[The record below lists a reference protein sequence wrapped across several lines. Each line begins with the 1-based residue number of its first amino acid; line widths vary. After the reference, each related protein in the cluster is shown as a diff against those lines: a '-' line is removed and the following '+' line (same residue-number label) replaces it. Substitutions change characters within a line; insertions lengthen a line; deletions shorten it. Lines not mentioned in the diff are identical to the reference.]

1 MMRLL
6 LFTLLLMQSHVV
18 FAQVQPMTGITKR
31 YATYNTW
38 ANRQMADWL
47 RQADKERMTQ
57 EVESSFPT
65 LHRTV
70 MHLLGA
76 EAGWL
81 STIQG
86 REWERPAELADPD
99 SLLDAL
105 VLTSEVFEVHVAQ
118 LSAEEILQTRKVG
131 KSEMT
136 VEDIVHHVF
145 NHATYHRGQL
155 ITMGRQV
162 GLPDPPRTDYI
173 YFLSL
178 DGR

>member
-1 MMRLL
+1 MRGFNLML
-6 LFTLLLMQSHVV
+6 IVLTLVV
-18 FAQVQPMTGITKR
+18 NAAAQDVPMDNITKR
-31 YATYNTW
+31 YAAYNTW
-38 ANRQMADWL
+38 ANHQMADWL
-47 RQADKERMTQ
+47 RQAGEERMNR
-57 EVESSFPT
+57 EMESSFPT

-70 MHLLGA
+70 MHLWGA
-76 EAGWL
+76 ETGWL
-81 STIQG
+81 STIQN
-86 REWERPAELADPD
+86 REWERPAEVTDAD

-105 VLTSEVFEVHVAQ
+105 LATSALFEAHVLSLSEKDFLEKK
-118 LSAEEILQTRKVG
+118 KVG

-173 YFLSL
+173 YYLSL
-178 DGR
+178 IGQ